1 MKDLNDIQSYVFVC
15 IISADN
21 DEFGLT
27 EDQKQ
32 EILHREK
39 ESDDWSYILECMK
52 PEYKNMLVKFFN
64 GVEPRYEND
73 APLGQGPDGSL
84 VYMDDIAAD
93 EHETLNN
100 EEPIQDKTLESS
112 EESPKV
118 C

>member
-1 MKDLNDIQSYVFVC
+1 MKKLNDLQAFVYVS

-64 GVEPRYEND
+64 SIEPRYAND
-73 APLGQGPDGSL
+73 APLGQGHDGSL
-84 VYMDDIAAD
+84 VYMDDIDAD
-93 EHETLNN
+93 EYKEG
-100 EEPIQDKTLESS
+100 
-112 EESPKV
+112 
-118 C
+118 

>member
-1 MKDLNDIQSYVFVC
+1 MNELKNFVYIS

-32 EILHREK
+32 EILHRAK

-52 PEYKNMLVKFFN
+52 PEYKNTLVKFFN
-64 GVEPRYEND
+64 GIEPRYEND
-73 APLGQGPDGSL
+73 APLGQGHDGSL

-93 EHETLNN
+93 
-100 EEPIQDKTLESS
+100 K
-112 EESPKV
+112 
-118 C
+118 